1 MEKDINQLFIK
12 ISSKIEV
19 QDQLELGDDV
29 VVALKGSVVK
39 TETRDN
45 QDGSVDITYIVKPF
59 ESHLDVSQK

>member
-1 MEKDINQLFIK
+1 MDRDINQIFIK
-12 ISSKIEV
+12 IASKIEV

-59 ESHLDVSQK
+59 ESELDVSQK